1 MQSLDGEDRAE
12 LPPINWREK
21 CHTQFKEQ
29 LAANRRR
36 RQATEQAF
44 ELDIHVP
51 LGLVE
56 HKQQSRRRSE
66 DISPEKGMQ
75 AYQLTQEVIA
85 KTYQH
90 NEFLD
95 EVIGGINTQ
104 VKRIAIIGEPGAGKT
119 TISEKI
125 GEYLIERDG
134 LPIYIPASNLLDTT
148 LKQYLLNKWLE
159 TPITES
165 QLEELL
171 HQQVWLL
178 LDGVDEMA
186 CSSPTEF
193 LSQQLA
199 EFRQAFRQVRVV
211 LTCRLNVWDAST
223 KNLPDFQTYKTQ
235 EFSLE
240 QVQTFILAWFQ
251 CA

>member
-1 MQSLDGEDRAE
+1 M
-12 LPPINWREK
+12 
-21 CHTQFKEQ
+21 
-29 LAANRRR
+29 
-36 RQATEQAF
+36 
-44 ELDIHVP
+44 P

-56 HKQQSRRRSE
+56 RKQQPRRHQSE
-66 DISPEKGMQ
+66 DISPEKGME

-90 NEFLD
+90 DEFLD
-95 EVIGGINTQ
+95 EVIGGTNT
-104 VKRIAIIGEPGAGKT
+104 KGKSIAIIGEPGAGKT
-119 TISEKI
+119 TLSEKI
-125 GEYLIERDG
+125 GEYLVERDG
-134 LPIYIPASNLLDTT
+134 LPIYIPASNLSETT
-148 LKQYLLNKWLE
+148 LKDYLLKNWLK
-159 TPITES
+159 TPISES

-186 CSSPTEF
+186 CSSPIEF
-193 LSQQLA
+193 LSKQLA
-199 EFRQAFRQVRVV
+199 EFRQARVV

-240 QVQTFILAWFQ
+240 QVQTFILDWF
-251 CA
+251 